1 MMKPKIVAH
10 RGGAALYSE
19 NTLSAF
25 QNAIRLGADEVECD
39 VHLLKDGTVC
49 IFHDFNLDQLAGQ
62 NGMIETLEDQQRRA
76 LVVSGSNE
84 TPPTLEQLADLLAPT
99 DVRLHL
105 EIKTNGNPRREL
117 LLAERSLAILR
128 EKNLLDQ
135 TSAISFDP
143 NSLVPFIE
151 AGIPSGPCVED
162 PSLFHGGSLDDQLQS
177 WKDSGYRDL
186 SLNGSRT
193 PRAFLDK
200 ANDAGFIVGVW
211 TVNGPARLSYWLKQP
226 VHYITSDQPDLALKL
241 RDKTNASFA

>member
-1 MMKPKIVAH
+1 MKKPNIVAH

-19 NTLSAF
+19 NTLAAF

-49 IFHDFNLDQLAGQ
+49 VFHDFNLEQLAGQ
-62 NGMIETLEDQQRRA
+62 SGTIETLGDEQRKA
-76 LVVSGSNE
+76 LVVSGSQE

-105 EIKTNGNPRREL
+105 EIKTNGNPPHEL
-117 LLAERSLAILR
+117 HLAERSLAILR
-128 EKNLLDQ
+128 EKKLLDQ

-143 NSLVPFIE
+143 KSLMPFIE

-162 PSLFHGGSLDDQLQS
+162 PSSFHGAALEDELLI
-177 WKDSGYRDL
+177 WKDRGYRDL
-186 SLNGSRT
+186 SLNGNRT

-200 ANDAGFIVGVW
+200 AIDAGFIVGVW
-211 TVNGPARLSYWLKQP
+211 TVNGPARLSYWLNQP
-226 VHYITSDQPDLALKL
+226 VHYITSDQPDLALRL
-241 RDKTNASFA
+241 RDKTG